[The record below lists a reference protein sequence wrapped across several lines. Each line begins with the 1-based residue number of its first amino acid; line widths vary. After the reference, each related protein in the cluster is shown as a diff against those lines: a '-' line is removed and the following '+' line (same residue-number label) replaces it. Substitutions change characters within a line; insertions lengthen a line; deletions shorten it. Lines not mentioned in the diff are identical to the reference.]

1 MKDLDKKMLN
11 FCTIQLQILK
21 EREENL
27 RKEILD
33 CKLQNE
39 FLTTIIHDLTNPQRP
54 TPDEK

>member
-21 EREENL
+21 EREESL
-27 RKEILD
+27 RKEILE

-39 FLTTIIHDLTNPQRP
+39 FLVTIIHDLTNPKESISN
-54 TPDEK
+54 EK